1 MCVSTINRSCF
12 SIMSIER
19 YDLCHPSIPGF
30 SSLVL
35 PVEEGKYVLY
45 TDYQKLQE
53 ALNDMVFAYVNKDEI
68 PHTFELEA
76 IKHAASLLE
85 KPEHIKFAQSA
96 LEQIK
101 R

>member
-1 MCVSTINRSCF
+1 
-12 SIMSIER
+12 MSDLEISMQR
-19 YDLCHPSIPGF
+19 Y
-30 SSLVL
+30 SLQADSAWNPRVL
-35 PVEEGKYVLY
+35 PDTDGEYVLY
-45 TDYQKLQE
+45 SDYQKLQE

-76 IKHAASLLE
+76 IKQAASLLE
-85 KPEHIKFAQSA
+85 KPEHIKFAQSV